1 MPENTAGDSRN
12 PPEAKPVE
20 PKPASKPIELP
31 PAELRGAPPLTS
43 DELVAA
49 SKTGPGE
56 ELLGQGRAFNA
67 IRMAI
72 GIGGPGYNVFISG
85 VRSREE
91 RESVMKLLAQKAA
104 TMPTP
109 GDWVYVHNCRTPE
122 APCALYLKPGEG
134 PRLRDAM
141 KGLILSIIEQLP
153 KAFRRED
160 FDQERTALREKGFA
174 IQTTQ
179 GGQVIFLPLIEGKM
193 PESPEALN
201 KSMQEKNDEERE
213 RLGKLQVEL
222 QEEFGSVVL
231 KQQELMRDLIED
243 IRAIERAFAAR
254 LVSPLIAEIKAQFEN
269 P

>member
-1 MPENTAGDSRN
+1 MPEHADHGDLRTQ
-12 PPEAKPVE
+12 PEPKAAEPKAAELKPAAKPVE
-20 PKPASKPIELP
+20 LT

-109 GDWVYVHNCRTPE
+109 GDWVYVHNFRTPE

-160 FDQERTALREKGFA
+160 FDQERTALREKYNKRAQELFGGLEQKAREKGFA
-174 IQTTQ
+174 IQTTPN
-179 GGQVIFLPLIEGKM
+179 GQVIFLPLVEGKM

-201 KSMQEKNDEERE
+201 KAMQEKTDAERE
-213 RLGKLQVEL
+213 QLGKAQVDL
-222 QEEFGSVVL
+222 QEE
-231 KQQELMRDLIED
+231 
-243 IRAIERAFAAR
+243 
-254 LVSPLIAEIKAQFEN
+254 
-269 P
+269 